1 MKNIILLSGGL
12 DSTSL
17 LYYLLK
23 DKEKTDII
31 AVFFDYGQKSLVK
44 EREAAETITK
54 KAGVKLISINLT
66 DVFGWSQSSLLK
78 HNKKPVTEIKKY
90 GKHTRFISKNT
101 EVEFRNGV
109 FISNAISLAMQRYPD
124 EKATVYYG
132 ATKGRENYKDC
143 SVIFVEYYKL
153 LAKYVSNEL
162 IDVQAP
168 FICMGKDEVVRIAK
182 LLNVTIEKT
191 WSCYEGKEKPCG
203 ICPQCLD
210 RKILGVFY
218 DNKQG

>member
-12 DSTSL
+12 DSTLL
-17 LYYLLK
+17 LYYLLR

-44 EREAAETITK
+44 EQQAAKTITK
-54 KAGVKLISINLT
+54 KTGVKLISINLT
-66 DVFGWSQSSLLK
+66 DVFRRSQSSLLK
-78 HNKKPVTEIKKY
+78 HNKKLVTEIKKY

-109 FISNAISLAMQRYPD
+109 FLSNAISLAMQLYQN
-124 EKATVYYG
+124 EKVTVYYG

-143 SVIFVEYYKL
+143 SVIFNEYYKL
-153 LAKYVSNEL
+153 LAKYASNDFV
-162 IDVQAP
+162 DVQAP
-168 FICMGKDEVVRIAK
+168 FMCMGKDEVVRIAK
-182 LLNVTIEKT
+182 GLNVPIGQT
-191 WSCYEGKEKPCG
+191 WSCYGGKEKPCG
-203 ICPQCLD
+203 ICPACLD

-218 DNKQG
+218 DNKQR